1 VDMTPADLDLDPD
14 YDDDYDDE
22 DWALI
27 NNPVVHLPDQKA
39 Q

>member
-27 NNPVVHLPDQKA
+27 NNQVVHATDQKA